1 MERITELKQIVQREV
16 EGYAGPMLKG
26 KSYMVVNMD
35 ENLFAVV
42 DIPDHFPRKFPVS
55 IAVMARIVGDLVLI
69 DEDTTDRP
77 LVNELTRAGVPRD
90 QIICTYIGESLPQ
103 ET

>member
-1 MERITELKQIVQREV
+1 MERVMELTQIVQREV
-16 EGYAGPMLKG
+16 QDYAGSMLKG
-26 KSYMVVNMD
+26 KSYTVVNT
-35 ENLFAVV
+35 EEHVFAVV
-42 DIPDHFPRKFPVS
+42 DVPDHFPRKFPVS
-55 IAVMARIVGDLVLI
+55 IAVMARIVGDLVII

-77 LVNELTRAGVPRD
+77 LVNELTRAGIPRE